1 MFTNHRHLGMTGPFR
16 SILVVTGSGAGC
28 PIPNLLRCGF
38 RQPSQPRFGR
48 LEQCGAVTPTP
59 AGSRRSEW
67 AAGGAGEGSRTL
79 ISSLGSWG
87 NDRYTTPAG
96 PEIIAHGAE
105 TGRSERIPAIDL
117 CKGGVL
123 CIWREV
129 HNEAFEAPCLS
140 KTAASAPCTPLRTV
154 FSRTNWTSNFDRRRV
169 RRWRAGGST
178 PRVRRI
184 LSSSSLAGRC
194 SARCRRNG

>member
-96 PEIIAHGAE
+96 PEIIAHGAK

-140 KTAASAPCTPLRTV
+140 KNRSERTMHSLEDSLQPHELDVQFRPAQGSSMAS
-154 FSRTNWTSNFDRRRV
+154 
-169 RRWRAGGST
+169 WRFHSEG
-178 PRVRRI
+178 
-184 LSSSSLAGRC
+184 
-194 SARCRRNG
+194 